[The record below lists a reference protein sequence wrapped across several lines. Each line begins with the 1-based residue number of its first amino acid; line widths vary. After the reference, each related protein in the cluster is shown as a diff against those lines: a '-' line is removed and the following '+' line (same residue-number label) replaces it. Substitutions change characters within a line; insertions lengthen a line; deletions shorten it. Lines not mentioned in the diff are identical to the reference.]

1 MCLTAFT
8 ALCQEE
14 RFKAGEL
21 EISPFATYVDK
32 SGDDWGLGAAATY
45 FLNDKIGVGASTYW
59 ADFGGSFIDNIE
71 GEAYFRLPLF
81 DRIAPYAVGGIGY
94 EFETDEWFET
104 LGAGVDFRVFEKISA
119 FGDIQWRFANET
131 KDGVFLRLG
140 VRIAL

>member
-1 MCLTAFT
+1 MGGF
-8 ALCQEE
+8 
-14 RFKAGEL
+14 
-21 EISPFATYVDK
+21 
-32 SGDDWGLGAAATY
+32 W
-45 FLNDKIGVGASTYW
+45 
-59 ADFGGSFIDNIE
+59 GSFIDNIE